1 MLERMWHAKNRI
13 GSKWDIRLEAGHS
26 AKAPPRSVGQSLKD
40 IDTIVRAQSAH
51 ARGAANN
58 CRAARRTVPSSPAT
72 CLIEITALHAWLLL
86 TAWQRRRHAPRDV
99 SPTRHV
105 LTCANPAAGHK
116 VQGAQMCA
124 AAIACPTESRGQL
137 HSTKRQRAP
146 SRIACAPRRPPRN
159 RGTNRRTC
167 LRGSC

>member
-1 MLERMWHAKNRI
+1 MPECMWHAKNRI

-72 CLIEITALHAWLLL
+72 CLIEITALHAWSLL

-99 SPTRHV
+99 SATRHV
-105 LTCANPAAGHK
+105 LTGANPGAGHK

-124 AAIACPTESRGQL
+124 AAIACPTESRCQR
-137 HSTKRQRAP
+137 HSTKRQCAP
-146 SRIACAPRRPPRN
+146 SRVACAPRRPPHN